1 MEKEKMESAYFTNYK
16 SLERVYDSLLD
27 AFISYLKDK
36 VTPSCYDNFR
46 NTIFKTSI
54 IAKDRCY
61 EEFFIDG
68 IFKNFDWL
76 PIYNEKQ
83 AEAIKGEI
91 KKLNNNIEFLR
102 TIKHS
107 EEDYCLNGLS
117 VGQRD
122 GNTVK
127 LIRFDE
133 VYNHAVFTFTDAIT
147 AMSLQYLDDE
157 KKYNALCREVIEQIT
172 QIKTHLHC
180 LEADA
185 DLHKRKVK
193 KYRKKIYRKRF
204 GSFWDN
210 IDSDDVMLF
219 VSNFISIVG
228 LFGFFGFFG
237 LAGFAI
243 LKAGDIVEQPDTAIT
258 ETVEMDN
265 AYNIENMAENETDSS
280 TLVIQEDDAEQYNTE
295 QDIEQNIQD
304 DEQNSVIDEE
314 QNEVEQEDKTIEQ
327 VALLVFCLILLVFLV
342 MPFILL

>member
-1 MEKEKMESAYFTNYK
+1 MESAYFTNYK
-16 SLERVYDSLLD
+16 SLEKVYDSLLD

-36 VTPSCYDNFR
+36 VTPSCYDNFKD
-46 NTIFKTSI
+46 TIFKTSI
-54 IAKDRCY
+54 TAKDRCY

-68 IFKNFDWL
+68 VFKNFDWL
-76 PIYNEKQ
+76 PIYNAKQ
-83 AEAIKGEI
+83 AEAIKEEI
-91 KKLNNNIEFLR
+91 KKLNDNIEFLR

-107 EEDYCLNGLS
+107 EENFGLNGLS

-127 LIRFDE
+127 LIRFGE
-133 VYNHAVFTFTDAIT
+133 VYNHTVFTFTDAIT
-147 AMSLQYLDDE
+147 AMSLQYLDDNE

-185 DLHKRKVK
+185 DLHKKKVK
-193 KYRKKIYRKRF
+193 KYRKKVYRKRF

-219 VSNFISIVG
+219 VANFISIVVI
-228 LFGFFGFFG
+228 LGFFG

-243 LKAGDIVEQPDTAIT
+243 IKAGAGDIVEQPDTAIT

-265 AYNIENMAENETDSS
+265 AYNIENMAEN
-280 TLVIQEDDAEQYNTE
+280 EDDAEQYNTE

-314 QNEVEQEDKTIEQ
+314 QNEVEQEYKTIEQ
-327 VALLVFCLILLVFLV
+327 VALLAFCLILFVFIVLPV
-342 MPFILL
+342 ILL